1 MVEIKKYF
9 TLTLLVFLSGIYN
22 GKITLNDAEFKQ
34 KDLEGKI
41 RDLQFY
47 YEPKNKKE
55 KEEINGVLMQSNSL
69 LEYRDKIIDAF
80 KNGTFLSE
88 HFKKKSD
95 DAANNYVLKVVKKS
109 NLCVRFIEEIK
120 SMEEKINLS
129 LFEEFFELS
138 SPASYAKML
147 INIKNWNENKE
158 NVDEI
163 KNRISDLEDRIKRM
177 SEKEKKDKNAD
188 ETLEIIEKTLDYNK
202 DAQNYFHPASKV
214 DKKKSEPRIEKG
226 IADRVK
232 LKNNKIA

>member
-1 MVEIKKYF
+1 MTYISLILLVVTEKNL
-9 TLTLLVFLSGIYN
+9 TLTLKMPLNFLSAIYN
-22 GKITLNDAEFKQ
+22 GKISLKEAKFKQ
-34 KDLEGKI
+34 RDLEKEI
-41 RDLQFY
+41 EELQFY
-47 YEPKNKKE
+47 YIPKNK
-55 KEEINGVLMQSNSL
+55 EEIKEIKRVLMHANELWESRN
-69 LEYRDKIIDAF
+69 KTIKAF
-80 KNGTFLSE
+80 EDDIFLFE
-88 HFKKKSD
+88 HLKKSD
-95 DAANNYVLKVVKKS
+95 DT
-109 NLCVRFIEEIK
+109 EEIK

>member
-1 MVEIKKYF
+1 MQA
-9 TLTLLVFLSGIYN
+9 
-22 GKITLNDAEFKQ
+22 ND
-34 KDLEGKI
+34 
-41 RDLQFY
+41 
-47 YEPKNKKE
+47 
-55 KEEINGVLMQSNSL
+55 L
-69 LEYRDKIIDAF
+69 LEYRGKIIKAF
-80 KNGTFLSE
+80 KDGTFLSE
-88 HFKKKSD
+88 HLKKSD
-95 DAANNYVLKVVKKS
+95 DAAYNYVLKDVNK
-109 NLCVRFIEEIK
+109 FIEEIK

-214 DKKKSEPRIEKG
+214 DKKKIRTK
-226 IADRVK
+226 DWKRYCR
-232 LKNNKIA
+232 